1 MEATTEAKNKLTTK
15 KLFYK
20 ITKCPDFIGICY
32 HNHKVKVYQYESIL
46 S

>member
-20 ITKCPDFIGICY
+20 ITFVSLGPSSSIIGSTSSDSSTEISDC
-32 HNHKVKVYQYESIL
+32 
-46 S
+46 